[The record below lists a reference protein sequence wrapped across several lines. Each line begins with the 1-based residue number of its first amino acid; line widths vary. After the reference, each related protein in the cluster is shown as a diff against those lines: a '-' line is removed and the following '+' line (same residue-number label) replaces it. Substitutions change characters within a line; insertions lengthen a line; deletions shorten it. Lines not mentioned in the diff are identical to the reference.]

1 MAFGREKWTRVE
13 TKVKVETPRKTF
25 RFHVLFV
32 SPGGLFVPAESAV
45 DPRTK
50 VVVSFSIENQPVVA
64 HAEIRRILTPES
76 VQERG
81 IDHSSAGWEMRL
93 IRMEGDGSQILAE
106 HIKRILLESG
116 GPR

>member
-1 MAFGREKWTRVE
+1 MAFGREKWTRVD
-13 TKVKVETPRKTF
+13 TRVKLETPRKTF
-25 RFHVLFV
+25 RFNELFV
-32 SPGGLFVPAESAV
+32 SPGGLLVPEESAV
-45 DPRTK
+45 DIRTK
-50 VVVSFSIENQPVVA
+50 VVVSFSIEKQPVVA
-64 HAEIRRILTPES
+64 HAEVRRILTPNA

-81 IDHSSAGWEMRL
+81 IDHSGAGWEMRL